1 MPPTVQGVC
10 EHTPGQPLVVQVGMA
25 EEHAPPP
32 ALAGQVPPRVHVVV
46 IPGAVVRHRP
56 PQTGSAEQLSPAGQS
71 LFKYAQ
77 VLDGG
82 PDMVVYVVVG
92 GSTVPVAE
100 QVPVQ
105 KVVGAQ

>member
-1 MPPTVQGVC
+1 MVQ
-10 EHTPGQPLVVQVGMA
+10 
-25 EEHAPPP
+25 
-32 ALAGQVPPRVHVVV
+32 VVV

-82 PDMVVYVVVG
+82 PDMVV
-92 GSTVPVAE
+92 
-100 QVPVQ
+100 
-105 KVVGAQ
+105 